1 MTFPIHLQILA
12 RASASLALTT
22 ESALSPRPS
31 TPPRLGVA
39 AARCQEKAG
48 ETPVSCARR
57 KETVGVLGPSS
68 MGEMAARVSDIC
80 RVWGRC
86 AGQRTQPAMQ
96 DVQQSGLLHLEST
109 ALKPSSPS
117 WTAVFLGSPATTVSL
132 ISASDLLSVLCG
144 ALDKAK
150 ASQCLPIQGQAQV
163 FPSHLGFCGLPWP
176 QSCQALSHALEASK
190 STFQFL

>member
-1 MTFPIHLQILA
+1 MTWMSVHFPILLQILA
-12 RASASLALTT
+12 RASASLALTM

-57 KETVGVLGPSS
+57 KETVGVPGPSS
-68 MGEMAARVSDIC
+68 TGEMAVCVSNMC

-86 AGQRTQPAMQ
+86 AGQARQPAMQ
-96 DVQQSGLLHLEST
+96 AVQQSGLLHVEST
-109 ALKPSSPS
+109 ALKPRSPY
-117 WTAVFLGSPATTVSL
+117 WTAVFPGSPATTVRL
-132 ISASDLLSVLCG
+132 ISALDLLSVLCR

-150 ASQCLPIQGQAQV
+150 ASQCLQIQGKHRC
-163 FPSHLGFCGLPWP
+163 FPASRCFVASHG
-176 QSCQALSHALEASK
+176 Q
-190 STFQFL
+190 